1 MTPPIG
7 TVHVPPLTLRLA
19 TVGTRF
25 LVGPVK
31 PLSHAASTNGRTSR
45 IRFMITPTSWVNPV
59 ATSEARQNL
68 EFQLRTSRTEMQ
80 DRLALMAFLFGE
92 SSAACCAKSAHG
104 MSISYHPLGRQCLI

>member
-1 MTPPIG
+1 
-7 TVHVPPLTLRLA
+7 VHVALLTFMLA
-19 TVGTRF
+19 TVRTTF
-25 LVGPVK
+25 LGGPVK

-68 EFQLRTSRTEMQ
+68 KVQLRVSRTEMQ

-92 SSAACCAKSAHG
+92 SSAACC
-104 MSISYHPLGRQCLI
+104 GRQRVGCRFHITRSGDNVDLR

>member
-1 MTPPIG
+1 ME
-7 TVHVPPLTLRLA
+7 
-19 TVGTRF
+19 
-25 LVGPVK
+25 GPVK

-68 EFQLRTSRTEMQ
+68 KVQLRTSRTEMQ

-92 SSAACCAKSAHG
+92 SSAACCAKSARG
-104 MSISYHPLGRQCLI
+104 MSISYHPLGRQC